1 MFARIILIIY
11 LLLINFLGIASM
23 ASDKIRAMERRYRI
37 PESVLLLISII
48 GGSIGSIAG
57 MLLFRHKI
65 RRAKFR
71 IGLPVILIVQIA
83 LIVLLNYLF
92 TSIEFI

>member
-11 LLLINFLGIASM
+11 LILINFLGIASM

-83 LIVLLNYLF
+83 LIVLMNYLF
-92 TSIEFI
+92 ASIEFI

>member
-11 LLLINFLGIASM
+11 LILINFLGIASM

-71 IGLPVILIVQIA
+71 IGLPVILILQIA

-92 TSIEFI
+92 VSIEFI